1 MLHYRAAVA
10 SQQIHGLAEGPLWDA
25 PRRRVLWVD
34 INAGKVHSGTLDGAA
49 EQVDQIVPD
58 GEFAFSES
66 VGAVV
71 CSAPGELLVAGART
85 LHTVGG
91 DGSVTAGQQLVPADR
106 PSRLND
112 GACDPAGRFLV
123 GSMDLAGGRRG
134 GESLYR
140 LETSGAVTVIDDDLT
155 LSNGLAFSPDGSS
168 FYSIDTVPGVLCVRS
183 YDAATGRC
191 GPRTALLEI
200 DSTRSGSGSPDGMC
214 VDGAGNLWVAIW
226 GGCEVR
232 CFSPT
237 GQQLAVVDVAAP
249 HVTSVAF
256 VGPDLDI
263 LLITTA
269 SLELTT
275 SQLAQ
280 YPDSGRLFTCRV
292 GVTGTPV
299 APWAGASW

>member
-10 SQQIHGLAEGPLWDA
+10 SRQVYGLAEGPVWDA

-34 INAGKVHSGTLDGAA
+34 INAGKVHMGALVSDA
-49 EQVDQIVPD
+49 HRGDQIEPTT
-58 GEFAFSES
+58 EITFPET
-66 VGAVV
+66 VGAVA
-71 CSAPGELLVAGART
+71 CSRSGVLLVAGART
-85 LHTVGG
+85 LHTVDS
-91 DGSVTAGQQLVPADR
+91 DGTSTAGPQLVPADR

-140 LETSGAVTVIDDDLT
+140 IETSGEVTVIDGDLT
-155 LSNGLAFSPDGSS
+155 LSNGLAWSPDGSS
-168 FYSIDTVPGVLCVRS
+168 FYSIDTVPGVLFARS
-183 YDAATGRC
+183 YEPDTGAFGTREV
-191 GPRTALLEI
+191 LLDMS
-200 DSTRSGSGSPDGMC
+200 DSSPDGMC
-214 VDGAGNLWVAIW
+214 VDSEGNLWIAIW
-226 GGCEVR
+226 GGCEVC

-237 GQQLAVVDVAAP
+237 GQQIAVVEVAAP
-249 HVTSVAF
+249 QVTSVAF

-269 SLELTT
+269 AEQLSAD
-275 SQLAQ
+275 QLAR

-299 APWAGASW
+299 APWAGASR

>member
-34 INAGKVHSGTLDGAA
+34 INAGKVHSGTLDGTSPGG
-49 EQVDQIVPD
+49 DRILPD
-58 GEFAFSES
+58 RVFSIPGTA
-66 VGAVV
+66 GAVV
-71 CSAPGELLVAGART
+71 CSPAGELLVAGART
-85 LHTVGG
+85 LHTVAG
-91 DGSVTAGQQLVPADR
+91 DGTVTAGPQLVPADR

-140 LETSGAVTVIDDDLT
+140 LETSGVVTVIDDDLT

-168 FYSIDTVPGVLCVRS
+168 FYSIDTVPGVLWVRS

-191 GPRTALLEI
+191 GQRTVLLEI
-200 DSTRSGSGSPDGMC
+200 DNGSPDGMC

-269 SLELTT
+269 AEQLTAD
-275 SQLAQ
+275 QLAR

-292 GVTGTPV
+292 GATGTPV
-299 APWAGASW
+299 APWAGAAW

>member
-1 MLHYRAAVA
+1 M
-10 SQQIHGLAEGPLWDA
+10 WDA

-34 INAGKVHSGTLDGAA
+34 INAGKVHIGRLDSASRPA
-49 EQVDQIVPD
+49 IQVEPTTEI
-58 GEFAFSES
+58 EFAET
-66 VGAVV
+66 VGAVA
-71 CSAPGELLVAGART
+71 CALDGDLLVAGARA
-85 LHTVGG
+85 LHTVTS
-91 DGSVTAGQQLVPADR
+91 DGTVTAGPQLVPADR

-168 FYSIDTVPGVLCVRS
+168 FYSIDTVPGVLWVRA

-191 GPRTALLEI
+191 GPRAALLEI
-200 DSTRSGSGSPDGMC
+200 NDGSPDGMC

-249 HVTSVAF
+249 HVTSIAF
-256 VGPDLDI
+256 VGPGLDI

-269 SLELTT
+269 SRELTP

-292 GVTGTPV
+292 GVSGTPV
-299 APWAGASW
+299 APWRGGSW